1 MWRTA
6 LVTGASSGLGEGFAR
21 ELAARGCGLV
31 LVARRAELLK
41 GLAAEFGDRYGLT
54 AEVLPA
60 DLTDQHQLHQVEERL
75 ADPARPVDLLVNSA
89 GMGTHHRFT
98 EQSAGFEEETV
109 RLNVLAVTRL
119 CHAALTGMC
128 ERRRG
133 AVINVSSF
141 AGLLPAFASSST
153 YGASKAFVYSLSEGL
168 AIEASRYG
176 VSVTVVCPGYVHTD
190 RTAAT
195 SGVPGFAWT
204 DRGTVIRETLRAAQA
219 GKPLVIPGLP
229 YKTVNALLRSLP
241 RAVTRAAARRA
252 PG

>member
-41 GLAAEFGDRYGLT
+41 DLAAEVGDQHGVS

-60 DLTDQHQLHQVEERL
+60 DLTDPHQLRAVAERL

-89 GMGTHHRFT
+89 GMGTHHGFT
-98 EQSAGFEEETV
+98 DEPAGVEEETI

-119 CHAALTGMC
+119 CHAALTGMR
-128 ERRRG
+128 ERRHG
-133 AVINVSSF
+133 TVVNVSSF

-176 VSVTVVCPGYVHTD
+176 VTVTVVCPGYVHTD

-195 SGVPGFAWT
+195 SGVPSFAWT
-204 DRGTVIRETLRAAQA
+204 SRDAVVRETLRAAAA
-219 GKPLVIPGLP
+219 GRALVIPGP
-229 YKTVNALLRSLP
+229 FYKTANVLLRSLP
-241 RAVTRAAARRA
+241 RAVTRVAARRA